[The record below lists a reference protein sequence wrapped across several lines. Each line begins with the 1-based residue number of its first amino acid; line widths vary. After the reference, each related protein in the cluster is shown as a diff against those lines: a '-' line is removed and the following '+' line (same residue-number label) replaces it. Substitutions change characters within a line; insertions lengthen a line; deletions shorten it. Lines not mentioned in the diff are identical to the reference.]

1 VAERPLD
8 IELPEGTRAPEG
20 EYADAMSGSDTWL
33 AVDKRYPGSMA
44 AAAKRMAA
52 TRAAGADAAEVQVQG
67 QKVIEALLPVLL
79 AEAGP
84 ELREGFLALLTA
96 QLAATPR
103 ATGAAAGGT
112 GTAGAPAASP
122 AAPLAAPRAAPPAC
136 IAVLAADTAARR
148 ALPADLVQREAAWLI
163 AAATAAPTREVGG
176 RIASTPETEVL
187 RRRLGE
193 RAPALLAQAWQP
205 SALLRPAR
213 DCERTAELLRV
224 VAALP
229 PAERRLATRL
239 MFGKS

>member
-1 VAERPLD
+1 
-8 IELPEGTRAPEG
+8 LPDSTRAPEG

-112 GTAGAPAASP
+112 GTAGAPPASP
-122 AAPLAAPRAAPPAC
+122 AAPLAAPPAC

-148 ALPADLVQREAAWLI
+148 ALPAELVQREAAWLI

-176 RIASTPETEVL
+176 RTASTPETEVL